1 MRAAVR
7 PGCAVLLWAGLAQA
21 PCSAQ
26 DAPGAA
32 QCRRDARILEV
43 LEMFRARGVP
53 EAEMAGMVQSPDV
66 FRHGAG
72 DAQHRLALLR
82 TVYHGGEPGVA
93 AAPDCRAPLR

>member
-1 MRAAVR
+1 MRAAA
-7 PGCAVLLWAGLAQA
+7 GSGIAVLLWACLLQA

-26 DAPGAA
+26 DMPDAA
-32 QCRRDARILEV
+32 QCRRDARTLEV
-43 LEMFRARGVP
+43 LAMFHARGVP

-82 TVYHGGEPGVA
+82 EVYHGGERGMVPAPGCTA
-93 AAPDCRAPLR
+93 ALR

>member
-1 MRAAVR
+1 MRAAGR
-7 PGCAVLLWAGLAQA
+7 PGCIFLLLAGLVPF

-26 DAPGAA
+26 AVTGEA
-32 QCRRDARILEV
+32 QCGRDARTLEV
-43 LEMFRARGVP
+43 LGMFHAGGVP

-93 AAPDCRAPLR
+93 SAPDCKAAVR